1 MMLFDV
7 AIGLLILYF
16 VWKIILL
23 YLRTLEIK
31 QVCDRYV
38 FITGCDTGF
47 GYLLARSLDA
57 KEVNVIA
64 GCLTEKGSRNLKKEA
79 SSRIKTVQLDVTDKK
94 SVERAFE
101 LTKQYVGDKGLW
113 GLVNNAGIMLNF
125 CPAEWTPL
133 KDYETESKVN
143 LFGTIDMSLTFLPL
157 LRMSRGRL
165 VNVCSVIANWGYPG
179 LSGYVV
185 SKSGV
190 KMFTTCL
197 RRELLGSGV
206 TTHTIEPGGFNT
218 NIANES
224 KFLKILKTAYVR
236 SDTERQNFY
245 GGKIS
250 SYIFFVI
257 KWYGVFINTKPQ
269 KVVDVMAHA
278 LLAKHPKNSYAVGLD
293 ATLFFGFLSWF
304 PEWLVDRLLGW
315 PAPDGHLCSELQNIA
330 NKKN

>member
-57 KEVNVIA
+57 KGVNVIA

-157 LRMSRGRL
+157 LRMSRGR
-165 VNVCSVIANWGYPG
+165 
-179 LSGYVV
+179 
-185 SKSGV
+185 
-190 KMFTTCL
+190 
-197 RRELLGSGV
+197 RELLGSGV

-278 LLAKHPKNSYAVGLD
+278 LLAKHSKNSYAVGLD